1 MLLNDISEFY
11 ERIGHSFQNEDY
23 LIHALTRTAFAR
35 ENNVPLEYTM
45 DYLAVLGDA
54 VIEILVIEDVISA
67 GVTEKGEI
75 TRQKVDRVNM
85 SALRRIGESLELPDL
100 VLWGKGEIAMHI
112 WTSGRVL
119 AECFEALMGAVYMD
133 GGMDAARTVFVKV
146 GMKKEE
152 SVAAP
157 HP

>member
-1 MLLNDISEFY
+1 MLLNHISEFY
-11 ERIGHSFQNEDY
+11 ESIGYHFQNEDY

-35 ENNVPLEYTM
+35 ENNIPLEYTM

-75 TRQKVDRVNM
+75 TRLKIDRVNM
-85 SALRRIGESLELPDL
+85 SALRHIGEVLELPDL
-100 VLWGKGEIAMHI
+100 VLWGKGETSMHI

-133 GGMDAARTVFVKV
+133 GGMGAARTVFETV
-146 GMKKEE
+146 GKYGEE
-152 SVAAP
+152 ASSLQ
-157 HP
+157 